1 MRIRYI
7 AAIVGLTAL
16 GACQTDAPPSFFG
29 PTVPASNELHA
40 LGRQEL
46 ASGNYG
52 LAETHFR
59 RAVEANSED
68 GPSWVGLAAAYDNLG
83 RFDLADRAYDE
94 ATRIEGESLAIL
106 NNRGYSLYLRGQRA
120 KALSI
125 FRRALSLYPGQPALL
140 NNIALAQRAELPT
153 RAAAP

>member
-1 MRIRYI
+1 MRTQFV
-7 AAIVGLTAL
+7 AVFMSLTAL
-16 GACQTDAPPSFFG
+16 SACQTGAPPSFFG
-29 PTVPASNELHA
+29 PAVPASNELHA

-52 LAETHFR
+52 LAEAHFR
-59 RAVEANSED
+59 RAVEANGED

-94 ATRIEGESLAIL
+94 ATRIEGETLAIL
-106 NNRGYSLYLRGQRA
+106 NNRGYSLYLRGERA
-120 KALSI
+120 KALSV
-125 FRRALSLYPGQPALL
+125 FRRAEGLYPGQPAVL
-140 NNIALAQRAELPT
+140 NNIALAQRAERPT